1 MAPSHRLPAL
11 LPCARMSR
19 PVVTRFAPSPSGHLH
34 IGNARTA
41 LLNFLAARQA
51 GGRFLLRIEDTDESR
66 SFPEYEASALEDLRW
81 LGIDWDEGPDVGG
94 AHGPYRQR
102 SRAAIYADWL
112 ERLSVAGRTY
122 PCFCTQAELA
132 LARRRQQAVGIAPR
146 YPGTCRN
153 LSPAERDAKR
163 KQGLPAAARFR
174 VPDGRV
180 VEFDDVAHGRQV
192 FRSEDIGDFIVRR
205 TDGSAA
211 FFFSN
216 AIDDALMG
224 VTLVLRGDDHLANTP
239 RQILLLEALGL
250 EAPRYGHVALL
261 LGMDGVPLAKRHGA
275 TSLREL
281 GALGYLPEAL
291 RNHLARLGHSYSD
304 DGWRED
310 SELIAGFDLGRLGR
324 APARFD
330 PEQLAHWQKEAVTRS
345 SEDHLLEWLRD
356 ALPAGLDRDR
366 ALEFARAVRH
376 NVLLPPQAREW
387 AEIVFGD
394 RPVPEADAL
403 AAIHSAG
410 ADFFD
415 AALAALRD
423 GSPGLKSVAKRISQR
438 TGRKGPSLYMP
449 LRAAIT
455 GRTHG
460 PELATLFALMSTAQ
474 IGDRFEAA
482 QRLAAAAPIAG

>member
-1 MAPSHRLPAL
+1 
-11 LPCARMSR
+11 MSR
-19 PVVTRFAPSPSGHLH
+19 PVVTRFAPSPTGHLH

-66 SFPEYEASALEDLRW
+66 SVPEYESSALEDLHW
-81 LGIDWDEGPDVGG
+81 LGIEWDEGPDVGG
-94 AHGPYRQR
+94 PHGPYRQR
-102 SRAAIYADWL
+102 LRAAIYAEWL
-112 ERLSVAGRTY
+112 ERLRDADRTY
-122 PCFCTQAELA
+122 PCFCTQSELA
-132 LARRRQQAVGIAPR
+132 LARRRQQAIGIAPR

-153 LSPAERDAKR
+153 LSRFEREAKR
-163 KQGLPAAARFR
+163 KQGLSAAMRFR

-180 VEFDDVAHGRQV
+180 VEFDDVAHGKQV
-192 FRSEDIGDFIVRR
+192 FRSDDIGDFIVSRM
-205 TDGSAA
+205 DGSAA

-281 GALGYLPEAL
+281 RALGYLPEAL
-291 RNHLARLGHSYSD
+291 RNHLARLGHSYTD
-304 DGWRED
+304 DAWRD
-310 SELIAGFDLGRLGR
+310 DPALLSGFDLGRLGK

-330 PEQLAHWQKEAVTRS
+330 PEQLAHWQKEAVTRA
-345 SEDHLLEWLRD
+345 SEDHLLEWLKCT
-356 ALPAGLDRDR
+356 LPAELDRER
-366 ALEFARAVRH
+366 ALEFVKAVRH

-387 AEIVFGD
+387 AQIVLGD
-394 RPVPEADAL
+394 VPIPEADAL
-403 AAIHSAG
+403 GAIRSAG

-415 AALAALRD
+415 AAQAALQE
-423 GSPGLKSVAKRISQR
+423 GPPEFKSVAKRISQR
-438 TGRKGPSLYMP
+438 SGHKGPGLYMP
-449 LRAAIT
+449 LRAALT

-460 PELATLFALMSTAQ
+460 PELAALFALMSTAQ
-474 IGDRFEAA
+474 VTARLAAA
-482 QRLAAAAPIAG
+482 QRLAAARSSAG